1 MDRPGRTGVGWGM
14 NIWVKDLMGCGSEWG
29 VQVRGAPSEVGVQ
42 EQMQPGWPRTLA
54 SLTVLQ
60 PPTPC
65 HQPPRPPQ
73 DGGKCTHCML
83 FLPGPFCGARMSGAT
98 RGL

>member
-1 MDRPGRTGVGWGM
+1 MGTEGRRTVDRPGRTGVGWGV
-14 NIWVKDLMGCGSEWG
+14 NIWVKDLMGCGAEWG
-29 VQVRGAPSEVGVQ
+29 VQPGYWVRGAPSEDGVQ
-42 EQMQPGWPRTLA
+42 EQGQPGWPLTLA

-73 DGGKCTHCML
+73 DGG
-83 FLPGPFCGARMSGAT
+83 
-98 RGL
+98 